1 MLLKLESNHYYL
13 NIIGSGIAVAAGS
26 GGGGDG
32 GGGDNSA
39 EIQSV
44 QADIKRQE
52 KERQDKL
59 KEQEE
64 RQKAD
69 KAKLEEENKKL
80 QQQHE
85 EEKEKIRKEKELA
98 EKKKKEEELEKERQK
113 QEKIKNANE
122 SYQKEK
128 NNYETNRLKEIKDN
142 FNEKDFCVNQV
153 NKLES
158 YINEQIPKIFSKFDL
173 KLKEKAKEI
182 YTEILSNIKSL
193 KNLRK
198 KRILLIGK
206 TGVGKSTLINAIFDF
221 NLAETGFG
229 RPITMEER
237 PKKYEYNTQPDIEL
251 FDSRG
256 IEIDPN
262 YGVEINYNK
271 IKNFINEQFQKN
283 EPLDA
288 IWYCITGTRMEVV
301 ELELVKKLKA
311 LYKDNS
317 LTSVIVYTQSYFEE
331 DFIAMKNDLITKID
345 NELIILNV
353 LAKMKKMGNTIIK
366 SFGIGELLSR
376 TKSLIESNSNLVL
389 LSTAKTKAEKKLEDF
404 IEEKIIVSNDINFNE
419 IFDKMIYSYLGN
431 NDINL
436 EVKNSIKEFY
446 IQYDIKCDSIIDE
459 NLKTIIEK
467 EAQIMT
473 SDLKNIVTN
482 ILVKFENVISIEQ
495 KGFLEESKKKVS
507 ELLLNSSKVC
517 GKNNLNKGVKK
528 IIENAIKKYLKKL
541 NKDYITL
548 F

>member
-1 MLLKLESNHYYL
+1 MGVETVVFGS
-13 NIIGSGIAVAAGS
+13 IIGGGILAAS
-26 GGGGDG
+26 GGGGGGGG

-39 EIQSV
+39 EIQRI
-44 QADIKRQE
+44 QAENARKE

-59 KEQEE
+59 NEQEE
-64 RQKAD
+64 RQKAE

-80 QQQHE
+80 QKKLE
-85 EEKEKIRKEKELA
+85 EEKEKIRIEKELA

-122 SYQKEK
+122 SYQNEK
-128 NNYETNRLKEIKDN
+128 NSYETNKLKLIKDN
-142 FNEKDFCVNQV
+142 FNKNAFCVNEA

-158 YINEQIPKIFSKFDL
+158 YVNEQVPKIFSKLDL
-173 KLKEKAKEI
+173 KLKEKAKAT
-182 YTEILSNIKSL
+182 YTEILTKIKSE
-193 KNLRK
+193 NNQRK

-206 TGVGKSTLINAIFDF
+206 TGVGKSTLINAIFGSD
-221 NLAETGFG
+221 LAETGFG
-229 RPITMEER
+229 RPITMEEK
-237 PKKYEYNTQPDIEL
+237 PKRYEYDTEPDIEL
-251 FDSRG
+251 YDSRG

-262 YGVEINYNK
+262 YGVEINFDK
-271 IKNFINEQFQKN
+271 IKNFIDEQFQKN

-301 ELELVKKLKA
+301 EIELIKKLKA

-331 DFIAMKNDLITKID
+331 DFIAMKNDLITKLD

-366 SFGIGELLSR
+366 SFGIKELISK
-376 TKSLIESNSNLVL
+376 TKALIETNSNSVL
-389 LSTAKTKAEKKLEDF
+389 LSTAKANTKKKLEDL

-419 IFDKMIYSYLGN
+419 IFEKMIDLYLGI
-431 NDINL
+431 NDIDQ
-436 EVKNSIKEFY
+436 EVKNLIKEFY
-446 IQYDIKCDSIIDE
+446 LQYDVKCNSIIDE

-482 ILVKFENVISIEQ
+482 ILLKFDNVISIDQ
-495 KGFLEESKKKVS
+495 KGFFEESKKKIS
-507 ELLLNSSKVC
+507 ELLLDISKEW
-517 GKNNLNKGVKK
+517 GNNNLNSGVKK
-528 IIENAIKKYLKKL
+528 IIEGSIKNYIKKV
-541 NKDYITL
+541 NKDYISL
-548 F
+548 I

>member
-1 MLLKLESNHYYL
+1 MGVETVVFGS
-13 NIIGSGIAVAAGS
+13 IIGGGILAAS
-26 GGGGDG
+26 GGGGGGG

-39 EIQSV
+39 EIQRI
-44 QADIKRQE
+44 QAENARKE

-64 RQKAD
+64 RQKAE

-80 QQQHE
+80 QKKLE
-85 EEKEKIRKEKELA
+85 EEKEKIRIEKELA

-122 SYQKEK
+122 SYQNEK
-128 NNYETNRLKEIKDN
+128 NNYETNKLKEIKDN
-142 FNEKDFCVNQV
+142 FNKNVFCVNEA

-158 YINEQIPKIFSKFDL
+158 YVNEQVPKIFSKLDL
-173 KLKEKAKEI
+173 KLKEKAKAT
-182 YTEILSNIKSL
+182 YTEILTKIKSE
-193 KNLRK
+193 NNQRK

-206 TGVGKSTLINAIFDF
+206 TGVGKSTLINAIFGSD
-221 NLAETGFG
+221 LAETGFG
-229 RPITMEER
+229 RPITMEEK
-237 PKKYEYNTQPDIEL
+237 PKRYEYDTEPDIEL
-251 FDSRG
+251 YDSRG

-262 YGVEINYNK
+262 YGVEINFDK
-271 IKNFINEQFQKN
+271 IKNFIDEQFQKN

-301 ELELVKKLKA
+301 EIELIKKLKA

-331 DFIAMKNDLITKID
+331 DFIAMKNDLITKLD

-366 SFGIGELLSR
+366 SFGIKELISK
-376 TKSLIESNSNLVL
+376 TKALIETNSNSVL
-389 LSTAKTKAEKKLEDF
+389 LSTSKANTKKKLEDL

-419 IFDKMIYSYLGN
+419 IFEKMIDLYLGI
-431 NDINL
+431 NDIDQ
-436 EVKNSIKEFY
+436 EVKNLIKEFY
-446 IQYDIKCDSIIDE
+446 LQYDVKCNSIIDE
-459 NLKTIIEK
+459 NLKNIIEK

-482 ILVKFENVISIEQ
+482 ILLKFDNVISIDQ
-495 KGFLEESKKKVS
+495 KGFFEESKKKIS
-507 ELLLNSSKVC
+507 ELLLDISKEW
-517 GKNNLNKGVKK
+517 GNNNLNSGVKK
-528 IIENAIKKYLKKL
+528 IIEGSIKNYIKKV
-541 NKDYITL
+541 NKDYISL
-548 F
+548 I